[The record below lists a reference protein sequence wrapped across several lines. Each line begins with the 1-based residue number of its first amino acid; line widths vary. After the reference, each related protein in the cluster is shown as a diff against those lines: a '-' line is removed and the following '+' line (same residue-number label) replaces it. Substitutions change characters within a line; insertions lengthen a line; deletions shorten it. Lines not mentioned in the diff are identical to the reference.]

1 MSYVPGVGGVT
12 LQEDTALPTMAQV
25 GDTVELSCNFV
36 LDGARRGESSLYSVK
51 WYRDNVEFFRCVM
64 MSISLESANVKLM
77 LENPP
82 DHHLIIPFPLPEPMQ
97 NKRLVVLVG
106 PILYKPYLRVLS

>member
-1 MSYVPGVGGVT
+1 MPYVPVVGGVT

-64 MSISLESANVKLM
+64 IIKMTPVMSISLESPN
-77 LENPP
+77 
-82 DHHLIIPFPLPEPMQ
+82 DI
-97 NKRLVVLVG
+97 
-106 PILYKPYLRVLS
+106 